1 MGRQRPG
8 SMERAIRAQLALV
21 GVAGLTTLLVVLQRE
36 ELVRSWSARHPT
48 GIDPPAFVPVAVV
61 LFITFGLLAAVLVV
75 FFRAG
80 HGSARQAL
88 TALAALFLVS
98 MFAVF
103 RLDPPLLF
111 AVMAV
116 VSALL
121 DLVVLYFLWH
131 RDTSEFLRGAA
142 LAARAAD
149 SR

>member
-8 SMERAIRAQLALV
+8 AMTSAIRAQLALV
-21 GVAGLTTLLVVLQRE
+21 GVAGLTTLLVVVQRD

-61 LFITFGLLAAVLVV
+61 LFITFGLLAAVLLV

-80 HGSARQAL
+80 HGSARLAL
-88 TALAALFLVS
+88 TALAGLFLVS

-111 AVMAV
+111 VVMAM
-116 VSALL
+116 VSALV
-121 DLVVLYFLWH
+121 DLVVLYLLWH

-142 LAARAAD
+142 LAARTAD
-149 SR
+149 TR

>member
-8 SMERAIRAQLALV
+8 AMTSAIRAQLALV
-21 GVAGLTTLLVVLQRE
+21 GVAGLTTLLVVVQRD

-48 GIDPPAFVPVAVV
+48 GIDPPAFVPVTVV

-80 HGSARQAL
+80 HGSARLAL
-88 TALAALFLVS
+88 TALAGLFLVS

-103 RLDPPLLF
+103 RLDPPVLF
-111 AVMAV
+111 VVMAM

-142 LAARAAD
+142 LAARTAD
-149 SR
+149 TR